1 MPEMGGMALIHALK
15 SQNPA
20 SKMVI
25 ISGHR
30 LREQIEDMQFQG
42 VKAWLQKPID
52 LDQLARVIAQAIRA
66 E

>member
-1 MPEMGGMALIHALK
+1 MPEMGGMALVHALK

-25 ISGHR
+25 ISGHP